1 MQFKLKHDCPRCA
14 GKKVQLCGVNELS
27 FKGVTATFEG
37 VCVACGMYVHTQRR
51 AGVGVMRSWGG
62 DGRLLYKWV
71 YNGRI
76 TKVGIAVPYS
86 MLSAHGETEF
96 WLGTVKLKLIHRHRT
111 FTGML
116 PESWLT
122 DISGEVVEQLETL

>member
-1 MQFKLKHDCPRCA
+1 MQYKLKHDCPRC
-14 GKKVQLCGVNELS
+14 GGEKVKLAGVNELT

-76 TKVGIAVPYS
+76 TKIGIAVPYS
-86 MLSAHGETEF
+86 MMQYGETEF
-96 WLGTVKLKLIHRHRT
+96 MLGNVKLKLIHRFRT
-111 FTGML
+111 FTGLL
-116 PESWLT
+116 PESWLI
-122 DISGEVVEQLETL
+122 DISGEVVEQQEVF

>member
-1 MQFKLKHDCPRCA
+1 MQYKLKHDCPRCE
-14 GKKVQLCGVNELS
+14 GKKVQLCGVNEVA

-51 AGVGVMRSWGG
+51 AGVGVMKSWNG

-76 TKVGIAVPYS
+76 TKVSIAVPFS
-86 MLSAHGETEF
+86 MMQYGETEF
-96 WLGTVKLKLIHRHRT
+96 MLGNVKLKLIHRFRT
-111 FTGML
+111 FTGLL
-116 PESWLT
+116 PESWLI
-122 DISGEVVEQLETL
+122 DISGEVVDAVETL